1 MAKRV
6 NRSTGRVNQIGITIK
21 ERDASIPLKDHGKF
35 RLKSC
40 LSQPFSV
47 GVMELWGHGDHQ
59 AILSFFINP
68 CRYFL
73 SKYISKPGL
82 ENKKCSQLQIY
93 VTERAKL

>member
-1 MAKRV
+1 
-6 NRSTGRVNQIGITIK
+6 
-21 ERDASIPLKDHGKF
+21 
-35 RLKSC
+35 
-40 LSQPFSV
+40 
-47 GVMELWGHGDHQ
+47 
-59 AILSFFINP
+59 LSFFINP